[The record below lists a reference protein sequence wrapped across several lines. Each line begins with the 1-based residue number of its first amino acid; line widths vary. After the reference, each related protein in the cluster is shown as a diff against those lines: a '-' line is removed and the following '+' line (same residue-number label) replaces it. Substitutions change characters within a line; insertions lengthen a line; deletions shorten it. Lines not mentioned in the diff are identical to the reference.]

1 MKRKIFLT
9 LYLALFF
16 CCLSNIAAQEKKP
29 NAPPASAEDV
39 VRVDTRV
46 VFVDV
51 AVSDAKTNAP
61 VRDLPLKNFQ
71 VLDDGKPRELTY
83 FSREGDT
90 RRPLSLLILIDLWST
105 YGNKYIKQQAAMRR
119 LADALRQLAP
129 EDQVAVMT
137 TWIEEG
143 DDPKKPLTKIKTIS
157 DFTSDRTRTIDAL
170 LNVPKLLGEQENL
183 LEKIVA
189 ESKLDKWDIELVWS
203 LSEVAETVMRY
214 DAARRNRQFV
224 VAGLID
230 DLFELQKGE
239 RQAVAETSARAGITF
254 YGLVFKKSLAGKIF
268 FGTFNQIIMRP
279 SGKNLYAADYLAE
292 QTGGQV
298 MSVGRPDDLANG
310 LEKAIA
316 DIASRYSLGFALE
329 DGERDD
335 GRMHR
340 LEVKVEARDERGK
353 KRSLKI
359 RFRQSY
365 FVPEVE
371 R

>member
-1 MKRKIFLT
+1 MKEKIFLI
-9 LYLALFF
+9 LCLLLPF
-16 CCLSNIAAQEKKP
+16 CFVSNTVAQDKSKAA
-29 NAPPASAEDV
+29 SEDI

-51 AVSDAKTNAP
+51 SVKDQKTNAP
-61 VRDLPLKNFQ
+61 VRDLSLKNFQ
-71 VLDDGKPRELTY
+71 VFDDGKPRELTY
-83 FSREGDT
+83 FSREGET
-90 RRPLSLLILIDLWST
+90 RRPLSLLILIDLWTT
-105 YGNKYIKQQAAMRR
+105 YGRKYIKQQAVMQR

-129 EDQVAVMT
+129 EDKVAVMT

-143 DDPKKPLTKIKTIS
+143 DEPTKPLTKIRTIS
-157 DFTSDRTRTIDAL
+157 DYTSDRARTINAL
-170 LNVPKLLGEQENL
+170 RDIPKLLGEQESL

-189 ESKLDKWDIELVWS
+189 DSGIGKWQIELVWS
-203 LSEVAETVMRY
+203 LSEVAETVMSQ
-214 DAARRNRQFV
+214 DAARRNRQFI

-254 YGLVFKKSLAGKIF
+254 YGLVYKKSFVGNLF
-268 FGTFNQIIMRP
+268 FGTLNQIVMRP
-279 SGKNLYAADYLAE
+279 SGKNLHAANYLAE

-298 MSVGRPDDLANG
+298 MSVGRPVDLASG
-310 LEKAIA
+310 LEKVIA
-316 DIASRYSLGFALE
+316 DLASRYSLGFALGDNE
-329 DGERDD
+329 ADD

-340 LEVKVEARDERGK
+340 LEVRVEARDVRGK
-353 KRSLKI
+353 KRNLKT

-371 R
+371 K